1 MAQHQI
7 VSSHDLLLRCAESY
21 CVTVHRDANLPEGS
35 WSVMHL
41 DLASLDSVRT
51 FVDNFRAAKRPL
63 DVLVC
68 NAAIYLPTAKEPSF
82 TADGFEMS
90 VGTNHLGHF
99 LLASLLL
106 EDLKKKSKAKQVGWE
121 AQSALNINWGHA
133 HSFWQASCWPSCCSV
148 ACRRSRRP
156 SRA

>member
-1 MAQHQI
+1 
-7 VSSHDLLLRCAESY
+7 
-21 CVTVHRDANLPEGS
+21 
-35 WSVMHL
+35 MHL

-106 EDLKKKSKAKQVGWE
+106 EDLKKKSKAKQVGRE

-133 HSFWQASCWPSCCSV
+133 YSFWQASCWLL
-148 ACRRSRRP
+148 AE
-156 SRA
+156 

>member
-1 MAQHQI
+1 
-7 VSSHDLLLRCAESY
+7 
-21 CVTVHRDANLPEGS
+21 
-35 WSVMHL
+35 MHL
-41 DLASLDSVRT
+41 DLACLDSVRS
-51 FVDNFRAAKRPL
+51 FVDNFRASGRPL

-106 EDLKKKSKAKQVGWE
+106 EDLEKKSKAKQVGPE
-121 AQSALNINWGHA
+121 AQSALNNTWGHA
-133 HSFWQASCWPSCCSV
+133 HSVW
-148 ACRRSRRP
+148 
-156 SRA
+156 

>member
-1 MAQHQI
+1 MLH
-7 VSSHDLLLRCAESY
+7 

-106 EDLKKKSKAKQVGWE
+106 EDLKKKSKAKQVGLE
-121 AQSALNINWGHA
+121 AQSASKTSWRACAQLLAGSLLACLLLGRH
-133 HSFWQASCWPSCCSV
+133 HS
-148 ACRRSRRP
+148 P
-156 SRA
+156 SRAHSLACLPAYVHVCGHAEL